1 MMRLG
6 CGNRAVAGRVRMW
19 HKPGILGNETRYPMT
34 DFATRRRTM
43 VDTQVR
49 PSDVTKFPIIDA
61 MLHVPRENFVPDAQ
75 REAAY
80 VDAVIDMGNGR
91 VMIEPRTL
99 AKMLDALNISNDEMV
114 LDIAPAMGYST
125 AVAARMAQL
134 VVGVESDEALAAEAQ
149 SLLAEADVD
158 NAIIHVGPLEQGVAE
173 HGPYDVIMVQG
184 GVEQIPA
191 ALLDQLKEHG
201 RIACLFVEG
210 NLGTVRIGRKS
221 GGQVSWRDAFNAS
234 APVLE
239 SFLAECAFSL

>member
-1 MMRLG
+1 
-6 CGNRAVAGRVRMW
+6 
-19 HKPGILGNETRYPMT
+19 MT

-49 PSDVTKFPIIDA
+49 PSDVTKFPIIEA
-61 MLHVPRENFVPDAQ
+61 MLSVPRENFVPDAQ

-80 VDAVIDMGNGR
+80 VDGLIDMGEGR
-91 VMIEPRTL
+91 AMIEPRTL

-114 LDIAPAMGYST
+114 LDIAPAMGYSM

-134 VVGVESDEALAAEAQ
+134 VVGVESNEALAAEAQ

-184 GVEQIPA
+184 GVEQIPEG
-191 ALLDQLKEHG
+191 LLDQLKEHG
-201 RIACLFVEG
+201 RIACLFVDG

-239 SFLAECAFSL
+239 SFSAECAFSL

>member
-1 MMRLG
+1 M
-6 CGNRAVAGRVRMW
+6 
-19 HKPGILGNETRYPMT
+19 K
-34 DFATRRRTM
+34 DFAARRRTM

-61 MLHVPRENFVPDAQ
+61 MLHVPRENFVPNSQ

-80 VDAVIDMGNGR
+80 ADAVIDMGNGR
-91 VMIEPRTL
+91 AMIEPRTL
-99 AKMLDALNISNDEMV
+99 AKILDALNISNDEMV

-191 ALLDQLKEHG
+191 ELLDQLKEHG

-239 SFLAECAFSL
+239 GFSAECAFSL

>member
-1 MMRLG
+1 
-6 CGNRAVAGRVRMW
+6 
-19 HKPGILGNETRYPMT
+19 MT
-34 DFATRRRTM
+34 DFAARRRTM

-49 PSDVTKFPIIDA
+49 PSDVTKFPIIEA
-61 MLHVPRENFVPDAQ
+61 MLSVPRENFVPDAQ

-80 VDAVIDMGNGR
+80 VDGLIDMGEGR
-91 VMIEPRTL
+91 AMIEPRTL

-134 VVGVESDEALAAEAQ
+134 VVGVESNEALAAEAQ

-184 GVEQIPA
+184 GVEQIPEG
-191 ALLDQLKEHG
+191 LLDQLKEHG
-201 RIACLFVEG
+201 RIACLFVDG
-210 NLGTVRIGRKS
+210 NLGTVRVGRKS

-239 SFLAECAFSL
+239 SFSAECAFSL